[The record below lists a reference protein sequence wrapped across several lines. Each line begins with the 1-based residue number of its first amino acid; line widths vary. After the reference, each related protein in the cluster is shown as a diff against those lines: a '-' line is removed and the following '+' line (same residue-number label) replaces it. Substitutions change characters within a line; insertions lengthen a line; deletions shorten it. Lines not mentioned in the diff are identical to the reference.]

1 MLVYGDA
8 QRVEDPREKI
18 AAIRAGL
25 ERLVAARP
33 RIERHAILAGLL
45 IEAGELEQG
54 LLDDQLARNG
64 EERQSSSLSAY
75 QRRKGS
81 VLRSS
86 RPSSPSSASAGTLVT
101 AARVAISPPPLCG

>member
-8 QRVEDPREKI
+8 KRVESPREKI

-25 ERLVAARP
+25 ERLVTTRP

-54 LLDDQLARNG
+54 LLDGQLAKNG
-64 EERQSSSLSAY
+64 EERPSPVGEAASRLTRAVA
-75 QRRKGS
+75 G
-81 VLRSS
+81 VLL
-86 RPSSPSSASAGTLVT
+86 PSFRTFGALP
-101 AARVAISPPPLCG
+101 